1 MWLPFPWAATQG
13 IGVNLEQFSL
23 GCILSF
29 LVGASTRPALVPQGR
44 SQGSPLHKGHRQ
56 LQTAIRGSRVR
67 SAHHITGA
75 EKGAQAHPTNCS

>member
-29 LVGASTRPALVPQGR
+29 LVGASLVLALPSSPKGDHKDRPYSRDTGNCK
-44 SQGSPLHKGHRQ
+44 PL
-56 LQTAIRGSRVR
+56 
-67 SAHHITGA
+67 
-75 EKGAQAHPTNCS
+75 